1 MQTCFLFP
9 LFLCDSLKFWGNSR
23 CFSKSV
29 LSFYTKWFL
38 KVIWYLVSLT
48 FLNNFLCIQTWIL
61 TKASWNK
68 NQKQFLLYEWCL
80 LWTKSMRSVESFV
93 IHITSVSVNWVSFSV
108 RQFTQTSVSLRSRSM
123 RCMLFSMAVR
133 FVIWVAQLAGNQPL
147 SPSLIRSPWH
157 QPVARQGLTHW
168 PNSSIFTCIR
178 LVNA

>member
-1 MQTCFLFP
+1 MVF
-9 LFLCDSLKFWGNSR
+9 
-23 CFSKSV
+23 
-29 LSFYTKWFL
+29 

-68 NQKQFLLYEWCL
+68 TRNSSC
-80 LWTKSMRSVESFV
+80 
-93 IHITSVSVNWVSFSV
+93 SVSGVCCELTVHEVCRKCSNSITNILHLFKIIVCKLSPSV
-108 RQFTQTSVSLRSRSM
+108 KRESAQTSVSLRSRSI

-157 QPVARQGLTHW
+157 QPTAKQRLIHLVNSYPKQLKRKPKKGHGRGYV
-168 PNSSIFTCIR
+168 NSSEVTLITV
-178 LVNA
+178 L